1 MRVIDVAA
9 GIIWQ
14 SGRFLAAKRS
24 SGKMGAGLWEFPGG
38 KLESGE
44 TASEALQRELAE
56 ELSITLEKYYFWQSQ
71 SHIYPEYKVN
81 LHFFHITAFQGKP
94 RCLPM
99 HSEIAWLLPTEAL
112 LLPFLPADVAV
123 LQELAEGGANFA
135 TITSF
140 SPQN

>member
-1 MRVIDVAA
+1 MRIIDAAA

-14 SGRFLAAKRS
+14 EGRFLAAKRA

-44 TASEALQRELAE
+44 TAAEALQRELTE
-56 ELSITLEKYYFWQSQ
+56 ELKITVKEYRFWQTK

-81 LHFFHITAFQGKP
+81 LHFFQVPAFQGEP

-99 HSEIAWLLPTEAL
+99 HSEIAWLLPKEAL
-112 LLPFLPADVAV
+112 LLPFLPADVEV
-123 LQELAEGGANFA
+123 LQELAAGG
-135 TITSF
+135 SVLKL
-140 SPQN
+140 